1 MVIFNMIF
9 VWRINLILLGEVRM
23 STGYAVSFGFM
34 FAVIPA
40 LIVHAALY
48 HGNVFDLFSF

>member
-1 MVIFNMIF
+1 MIF